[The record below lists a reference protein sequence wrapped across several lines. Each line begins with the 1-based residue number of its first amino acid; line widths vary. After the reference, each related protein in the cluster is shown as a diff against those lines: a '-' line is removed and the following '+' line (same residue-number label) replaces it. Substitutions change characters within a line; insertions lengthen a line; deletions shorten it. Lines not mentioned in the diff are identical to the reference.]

1 MGKHRAQKPRRR
13 RTSTPALGVAA
24 VAVAGAAALGVT
36 PTLATSPDL
45 MAALH
50 YLRGTNIGTN
60 PTDEQF
66 TDFIDEVLVGA
77 DIALPERPYQKV
89 PYNAGFRP
97 FSRGGFRDLTYDASV
112 DQGVELLTEQNPA
125 PGDIIFAFSQGAVA
139 ASIYKGEHT
148 GNTYVLVANPGRANG
163 GVLQRFKGLKLP
175 LIGVSFN
182 GATPDNGDLT
192 FDVVRQYDGWAD
204 FPTYLWNPVAVANA
218 FMGIALVHGDT
229 QFELTAEDLEAA
241 REAGSDY
248 YQFDDDSNTAY
259 YVIRTYPVP
268 LLMPL
273 QSFLPASMIAAL
285 DAPLRAFIETAY
297 DRSDYSEPTRASLF
311 KPLRPRVVETPTEA
325 VTTSDSSAAQTV
337 ATVDENV
344 DEDSAAESSRRQ
356 TQSGE
361 PSQPTAADDVDDAP
375 ELTEDIP
382 EPEVAQEETDSDA
395 AAETD
400 SEAAQD
406 ANESD
411 RGHADRDRQQRRDA
425 ADQQRRDRSDA
436 A

>member
-1 MGKHRAQKPRRR
+1 MAKHRAKKTRR
-13 RTSTPALGVAA
+13 RTASTSAIGVAA
-24 VAVAGAAALGVT
+24 VAVAGAAVLGAT
-36 PTLATSPDL
+36 PTLATGPDL
-45 MAALH
+45 LAALH
-50 YLRGTNIGTN
+50 YLRGTNIGTI

-77 DIALPERPYQKV
+77 DVVQPEQPYQKV

-112 DQGVELLTEQNPA
+112 AQGVELLTGQNPA
-125 PGDIIFAFSQGAVA
+125 PGDVIFGFSQGAVA
-139 ASIYKGEHT
+139 ASAYKGQHT
-148 GNTYVLVANPGRANG
+148 GNTYILVANPGRANG
-163 GVLQRFKGLKLP
+163 GVLQRFKGIKLP
-175 LIGVSFN
+175 LIDVSFT
-182 GATPDNGDLT
+182 GATPNNGDFT
-192 FDVVRQYDGWAD
+192 IDVARQYDGWAD

-218 FMGIALVHGDT
+218 LMGIALVHGDT

-273 QSFLPASMIAAL
+273 QSFLPAPVIAAL

-311 KPLRPRVVETPTEA
+311 KPLWPRKVEPAAEASTASVDSPAPEMDALDDTLDDDAARRQAETPEPAETHA
-325 VTTSDSSAAQTV
+325 PAATSELIG
-337 ATVDENV
+337 VDEA
-344 DEDSAAESSRRQ
+344 DEAADPRQ
-356 TQSGE
+356 DVPE
-361 PSQPTAADDVDDAP
+361 PETAADSDESGAAQESDAP
-375 ELTEDIP
+375 E
-382 EPEVAQEETDSDA
+382 
-395 AAETD
+395 
-400 SEAAQD
+400 
-406 ANESD
+406 
-411 RGHADRDRQQRRDA
+411 RRHADRDRQQRRGG
-425 ADQQRRDRSDA
+425 ADQSRRDRSDA